1 MTLSNGSRRLACFT
15 CLLCLSA
22 GGLADK
28 QFRMK
33 LKAPLILLLSCW
45 SGWLLAYAQPR
56 PAWRSPELP
65 YIRDTWGTK
74 QGLPQNTV
82 TALLQTR
89 DGYLWF
95 GTYGGVVRFDGVKF
109 TIFNAGNTAGLKG
122 NRIYALCE
130 GRDGSLWIGTGDGG
144 LSRYQQG
151 NFTAYGEKDG
161 LPSPGITSVME
172 DRDGTLWMASR
183 VGLVR
188 WQNGRFT
195 TFTTA
200 DGLPSLA
207 ISSIVQDRAGALWVG
222 TVAGLFK
229 YHGGRFAVYAT
240 PDSLSHEYI
249 HTLYES
255 RDGSLWIGT
264 RDVGLRRLQAGV
276 ITAYTTANSLSSNT
290 ITCLTEDH
298 EGQLWIGHE
307 LTGTDRLNVSTGT
320 VTAYAKKD
328 GLSDDSIYCIAVDE
342 ERNLWIGTGRGG
354 LNRLRLGKVTPFGEE
369 QGLPDTSTVAVTEAR
384 DGAMWIASA
393 CGGVARVEAGRVTR
407 YAPNKII
414 PNGCIWSLVAD
425 RDGSVWIGSWGGGL
439 ARYQNGRFTRYTM
452 ANSALSNNVV
462 LALYQDR
469 VGALWLGTLQ
479 GLNRWQ
485 NGQTQVYRV
494 ADGLVSDDVRFI
506 TEDRAGAL
514 WLGTVNGVSRFKDG
528 KFTNYTTAD
537 GLPHNVVRAIHEDAE
552 GTIWIG
558 TYAGGLCRLKNGRLF
573 AFTNKSGLTD
583 EVVSRI
589 LDDGLGNFWLSGN
602 QGITCVSQRDLNDY
616 ADGKIRTLKPVL
628 YGSADGMK
636 DNECNGGSQPAGW
649 RARDGRLWFP
659 TQRGVAIVTPSALLL
674 NQRPPPVLV
683 ERCLV
688 DRADVPVTNQLRI
701 EPGQTSLEIHYTG
714 LSLVKSEQVHF
725 RYRLEGLSDAWVEA
739 GTQRAAYYSYL
750 PPGQYT
756 FTVLAANSDGVWNT
770 RGRQLQI
777 VVVPHFW
784 QTWWFRLLVVS
795 AVAGLAF
802 AFYRRRLAQLE
813 HMRQVQEVFARQLIE
828 SQEAERKRIAAELHD
843 SLGQNLLVIKN
854 RALLGQQLAANPTAA
869 QEQFGEITEAV
880 SEALSE
886 TREIAYNLR
895 PYHLDRVGLT
905 SALEAMVEKVA
916 EAASLSFT
924 IKVAPVD
931 NLFPNEVELSL
942 YRIAQECLNNIVK
955 HSQATAASFKL
966 ELDTQSLLMTI
977 HDNGRGFAPEA
988 VAADTTR
995 RGFGLLGMAER
1006 VRLLGGVYMLRSAPG
1021 QGTTTTVKLP
1031 LPTVTEYTKN

>member
-1 MTLSNGSRRLACFT
+1 
-15 CLLCLSA
+15 
-22 GGLADK
+22 
-28 QFRMK
+28 MK
-33 LKAPLILLLSCW
+33 LTAPLILLLSYW
-45 SGWLLAYAQPR
+45 LGWLTAYAQPR
-56 PAWRSPELP
+56 PAWRPPELP
-65 YIRDTWGTK
+65 YIHDAWGTK

-89 DGYLWF
+89 AGYLWF

-109 TIFNAGNTAGLKG
+109 TVFNAGNTEGLKG
-122 NRIYALCE
+122 NRVYALCE
-130 GRDGSLWIGTGDGG
+130 GRDGSLWIATGDGG

-151 NFTAYGEKDG
+151 KFTAYGEKDG
-161 LPSPGITSVME
+161 LPSPGITSVLE
-172 DRDGTLWMASR
+172 DRSGALWLASR

-207 ISSIVQDRAGALWVG
+207 ISSIVQDRAGTLWVG
-222 TVAGLFK
+222 TAAGLFK
-229 YHGGRFAVYAT
+229 YQDGRFAVYAT

-249 HTLYES
+249 HALYES

-276 ITAYTTANSLSSNT
+276 ISAYTTAHGLSSNT
-290 ITCLTEDH
+290 ITSLAEDR

-307 LTGTDRLNVSTGT
+307 LTGTDRLNVSNGT
-320 VTAYAKKD
+320 VIAYAKKD
-328 GLSDDSIYCIAVDE
+328 GLSDDGVYCIAVDE
-342 ERNLWIGTGRGG
+342 ERNIWIGTGRGG

-393 CGGVARVEAGRVTR
+393 CGGVTRVEAGHVTR
-407 YAPNKII
+407 YLPDQIT
-414 PNGCIWSLVAD
+414 PNGCIWSLCAD

-439 ARYQNGRFTRYTM
+439 ARYQGGRFSRYTT

-469 VGALWLGTLQ
+469 AGALWIGTLQ
-479 GLNRWQ
+479 GLHRWQ
-485 NGQTQVYRV
+485 NGQTRVYRTS
-494 ADGLVSDDVRFI
+494 DGLVSDDVRFI

-528 KFTNYTTAD
+528 QFTNYTTAD
-537 GLPHNVVRAIHEDAE
+537 GLPHNVVRAIHEDDA

-558 TYAGGLCRLKNGRLF
+558 TYAGGLCRLKDGHLF
-573 AFTNKSGLTD
+573 AFTKSGTNKSGLTD

-616 ADGKIRTLKPVL
+616 ADGKLSVLKPVL

-636 DNECNGGSQPAGW
+636 DSECNGGSQPAGW
-649 RARDGRLWFP
+649 RTREGRLWFP
-659 TQRGVAIVTPSALLL
+659 TQRGVAIVSPGTLLL
-674 NQRPPPVLV
+674 NQRPPPVLI
-683 ERCLV
+683 ERCMI
-688 DRADVPVTNQLRI
+688 DRAETACDGAVRI
-701 EPGQTSLEIHYTG
+701 EPGQTGLEIHYTG
-714 LSLVKSEQVHF
+714 LSLVKSEQVRF
-725 RYRLEGLSDAWVEA
+725 RYRLAGLSDEWVEA

-750 PPGQYT
+750 PPGPYT

-770 RGRQLQI
+770 QGRQLHI
-777 VVVPHFW
+777 VVVPRFW
-784 QTWWFRLLVVS
+784 QTWWFRLVLFGT
-795 AVAGLAF
+795 VAGLAF
-802 AFYRRRLAQLE
+802 AFYRGRLTRLE
-813 HMRQVQEVFARQLIE
+813 NARQVQEVFARQLIE
-828 SQEAERKRIAAELHD
+828 SQERERKRIAAELHD

-854 RALLGQQLAANPTAA
+854 RAILGNQVAANTAAA
-869 QEQFGEITEAV
+869 QEQFGEITDAV
-880 SEALSE
+880 TEALNE
-886 TREIAYNLR
+886 VREIAYNLR

-905 SALEAMVEKVA
+905 GALEAMVEKIA
-916 EAASLSFT
+916 EASGIAFT
-924 IKVAPVD
+924 ITVAPVD

-955 HSQATAASFKL
+955 HAQATAASFTVERDDHHL
-966 ELDTQSLLMTI
+966 RLTI
-977 HDNGRGFAPEA
+977 HDNGRGFSPEA
-988 VAADTTR
+988 LAADTTR

-1006 VRLLGGVYMLRSAPG
+1006 VRLLGGVYTLQSAPG
-1021 QGTTTTVKLP
+1021 QGTTTTVQLP
-1031 LPTVTEYTKN
+1031 LSAVTEDAPHET